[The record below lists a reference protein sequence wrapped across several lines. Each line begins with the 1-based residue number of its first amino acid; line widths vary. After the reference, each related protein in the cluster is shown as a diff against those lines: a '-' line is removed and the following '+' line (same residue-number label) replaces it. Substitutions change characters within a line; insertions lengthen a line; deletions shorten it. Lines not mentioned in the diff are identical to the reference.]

1 MGKAFL
7 DLGASI
13 NLMPL
18 SMIKQI
24 GEVEI
29 KPTMMALQLANRT
42 IKHPYG
48 IVEDV
53 LVKVDKFLFLVNFM
67 VMDMK
72 TTKFH

>member
-1 MGKAFL
+1 MGKTLL

-18 SMIKQI
+18 SMIIQI

-29 KPTMMALQLANRT
+29 RPTRMALQLADRT
-42 IKHPYG
+42 MKHPYG

-53 LVKVDKFLFLVNFM
+53 FVRLTNFSFEL
-67 VMDMK
+67 
-72 TTKFH
+72 TLW